1 MIEGCLYSHR
11 DVRDAAPKR
20 HRYMNFKFGQPLFSY
35 KPTFELDRPLIV
47 NCKLLI
53 VQPLHTKLE
62 FTAFV

>member
-35 KPTFELDRPLIV
+35 KPTFELARPLIV

-53 VQPLHTKLE
+53 VNC
-62 FTAFV
+62 